1 MQAVIRLSV
10 VVAVVGDQQTLSRCL
25 EALVPQTLGK
35 PVEVILPFDDSMQG
49 MDRFQA
55 RFPEIQFL
63 DLGHA
68 FTQSKPGTVTARH
81 ELFDRRASQGLKAAR
96 GEVIALVQDWG
107 APAPDW
113 CDQVLEA
120 HRLPHAAIG
129 GAVENRH
136 HNVFN
141 WAVFLLDFGRYQLP
155 LPEGPANYLT
165 DVNTG
170 YKRAALEEVR
180 HLWTDRYNEVTV
192 NWELLRRGHTL
203 WQTPR
208 ILVYQDRGPIDVQA
222 MMSERFA
229 WGRIFGAAR
238 AHWVSSWMRW
248 VYILAVPLITPLLVL
263 RPGIRAV
270 RTGRGFFTWLRCMP
284 AMLLFATPWC
294 LGEAWG
300 LLTRQSHP
308 HEHEPPQ

>member
-1 MQAVIRLSV
+1 MIRLSV
-10 VVAVVGDQQTLSRCL
+10 VVAVVGDEQTLSCCL
-25 EALVPQTLGK
+25 EALVPQTRGK
-35 PVEVILPFDDSMQG
+35 DVEILLPFDDSMRD
-49 MDRFQA
+49 MTSFQR
-55 RFPEIQFL
+55 RFPEIRFL
-63 DLGHA
+63 DLGRA
-68 FTQSKPGTVTARH
+68 VTQSKPGTVTARH
-81 ELFDRRASQGLKAAR
+81 ELFDRRASQGLKASK

-129 GAVENRH
+129 GAVENRRPSLA
-136 HNVFN
+136 N
-141 WAVFLLDFGRYQLP
+141 WAVYLLDFGRYQLP
-155 LPEGPANYLT
+155 LPEGPADYLT

-170 YKRAALEEVR
+170 YKRSALEEVK

-192 NWELLRRGHTL
+192 NWELQRRGHVL
-203 WQTPR
+203 WQCPR
-208 ILVYQDRGPIDVQA
+208 ILVYQDRGPIDLSS
-222 MMSERFA
+222 MMTERFA

-238 AHWVSSWMRW
+238 ARWVSPLMRW
-248 VYILAVPLITPLLVL
+248 VYILAVPLITPLLVV

-270 RTGRGFFTWLRCMP
+270 RTGRGFLTWLSCMP
-284 AMLLFATPWC
+284 VMFLFATPWC

-308 HEHEPPQ
+308 HEDGTVA